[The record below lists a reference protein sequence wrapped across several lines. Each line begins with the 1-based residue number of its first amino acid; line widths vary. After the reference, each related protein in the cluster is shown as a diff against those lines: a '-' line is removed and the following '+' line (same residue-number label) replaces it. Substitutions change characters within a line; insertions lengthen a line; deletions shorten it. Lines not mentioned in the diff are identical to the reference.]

1 MNSYGS
7 FCPVAQAAE
16 ILSER
21 WTLLV
26 LRNICLGGA
35 RRFNDIL
42 GGAPKMSPTLLAKR
56 LRTLRDK
63 GVIEL
68 RPAAGGRG
76 WEYHPTEAGA
86 QLGPLIAMAGHW
98 GQRWV
103 RSSLKRSELDPAELM
118 WYIRHV
124 KHDHLP
130 PGRTLIEVEFTD
142 AWRLKRWWILIDE
155 GTVELCIDHP
165 GFEVDIRIATKI
177 RTLAQIYIGDLSLTR
192 AIEERRI
199 EVDGTPALIRGMPE
213 WFARSAFADDN
224 PISPD

>member
-1 MNSYGS
+1 MHRYGS
-7 FCPVAQAAE
+7 FCPVAKASE

-56 LRTLRDK
+56 LRMLRDQ

-68 RPAAGGRG
+68 RPAATGRG
-76 WEYHPTEAGA
+76 WEYHPTKAGED
-86 QLGPLIAMAGHW
+86 LMPLIELVGHW

-103 RSSLKRSELDPAELM
+103 RSKLIHSELDPAELM

-130 PGRTLIEVEFTD
+130 LGRTLIEVAFTD
-142 AWRLKRWWILIDE
+142 VRRLKRWWILIDN
-155 GTVELCIDHP
+155 GAVELCIDHP
-165 GFEVDIRIATKI
+165 GFEVDILITTSI
-177 RTLAQIYIGDLSLTR
+177 RRLAQIYIGDISLSR
-192 AIEERRI
+192 AIAQGKI
-199 EVDGTPALIRGMPE
+199 EVEGPRELIDGMPN
-213 WFARSAFADDN
+213 WFARSKFADDN
-224 PISPD
+224 PMSPD